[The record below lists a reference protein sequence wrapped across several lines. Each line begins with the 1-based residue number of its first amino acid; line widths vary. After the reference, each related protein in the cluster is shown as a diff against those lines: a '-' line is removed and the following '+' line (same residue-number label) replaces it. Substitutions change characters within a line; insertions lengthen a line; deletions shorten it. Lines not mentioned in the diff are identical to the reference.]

1 MCSGMTQPPKPGGGA
16 GSASGPRGRNGAV
29 PEPHDEIASKLRALY
44 AEIEREPIP
53 AELID
58 LLERLD
64 AAEERERNGDQP

>member
-1 MCSGMTQPPKPGGGA
+1 MFSGMTHRPKAGGKA
-16 GSASGPRGRNGAV
+16 GSASGPGNRNGAA

-58 LLERLD
+58 LLDRLD
-64 AAEERERNGDQP
+64 AAEEREKDGERP